1 MSLFKKKTA
10 NIEEQMMQDVT
21 DEQLTQV
28 NGGLLSQV
36 TDTLTDTTSELLGSV
51 GGLIPQVSA
60 GTTISPSGIILG
72 ATVCH

>member
-36 TDTLTDTTSELLGSV
+36 TDTLTDTTSGLLGSV
-51 GGLIPQVSA
+51 GGLIPQA
-60 GTTISPSGIILG
+60 GIGAGISKDGILLG
-72 ATVCH
+72 ATVTH

>member
-36 TDTLTDTTSELLGSV
+36 TDTLTDTTSGLLE
-51 GGLIPQVSA
+51 A
-60 GTTISPSGIILG
+60 R
-72 ATVCH
+72 AD